1 MRQHPFRI
9 DFVDSPPMLDTSAR
23 LLRLLS
29 LLQERSEW
37 TGPDLADALEVSTR
51 TVRNDIG
58 RLRSLGYSVQATPGV
73 AGGYRLG
80 PGTAIPA
87 LLFDDDEAVAVAIG
101 LQLVAGQSVGVIEE
115 ASRRAFGKL
124 EQVLPV
130 PLRSRVKGDQDN
142 SSPSLGPAVDAELLI
157 SIVLACRDSQR
168 LRFVYREQ
176 GGGSSFHA
184 VEPHRLVFGGGYCYV
199 LAWDADHGDWSTFRL
214 DRIELRKPAGPRF
227 APRPLPEVEVKE
239 YVSETTD

>member
-1 MRQHPFRI
+1 
-9 DFVDSPPMLDTSAR
+9 MLETSAR

-87 LLFDDDEAVAVAIG
+87 LLFDDDEAVAVAVGLRLASERDAGGIG
-101 LQLVAGQSVGVIEE
+101 E
-115 ASRRAFGKL
+115 ASLRVLGKL

-130 PLRSRVKGDQDN
+130 PLRQRVIDLG
-142 SSPSLGPAVDAELLI
+142 SSSTPGYGPIPDPNLLI
-157 SIVLACRDSQR
+157 AVVEACRDQQR
-168 LRFVYREQ
+168 IRFVYRDQQ
-176 GGGSSFHA
+176 GASSFRA
-184 VEPHRLVFGGGYCYV
+184 VEPHRLVFGAGFCFL
-199 LAWDADHGDWSTFRL
+199 LAWDTDLGDWVNFRVDL
-214 DRIELRKPAGPRF
+214 IELRKPTGPRF
-227 APRPLPEVEVKE
+227 VPRPLPDDDVAE
-239 YVSETTD
+239 YVVMVPG

>member
-1 MRQHPFRI
+1 
-9 DFVDSPPMLDTSAR
+9 VLDTSAR

-29 LLQERSEW
+29 LLQERAEW

-80 PGTAIPA
+80 PGSAIPA

-101 LQLVAGQSVGVIEE
+101 LQLVTGQSAGAIEE
-115 ASRRAFGKL
+115 ASRRAFRKL
-124 EQVLPV
+124 EQVLPA
-130 PLRSRVKGDQDN
+130 PLRGRVTDGQVK
-142 SSPSLGPAVDAELLI
+142 SSPSLNPAIDAELLI
-157 SIVLACRDSQR
+157 STALACRDSQR

-176 GGGSSFHA
+176 GGTSSFHA
-184 VEPHRLVFGGGYCYV
+184 VEPHRLVFGSGHCYV
-199 LAWDADHGDWSTFRL
+199 VAWDADLGDWSSFRL
-214 DRIELRKPAGPRF
+214 DQIELRKPTGPRF
-227 APRPLPEVEVKE
+227 LPRPLPETEVKE
-239 YVSETTD
+239 YVSKCSHWS